1 MIDVS
6 VTSWA
11 QFWCP
16 FRGHQHGVCI
26 ETFSNLDE
34 RFLRITRV
42 WKKITDRNLG
52 GVVTQMEV
60 RNLQLLVEELKR
72 EIEGLEEENENLTE
86 KLKKRKGNKS
96 QQVKRW
102 REKNRDRYL
111 EQKRGENQKRKQR
124 KRDNE
129 GCVEEVR
136 VKTKPSH

>member
-1 MIDVS
+1 M
-6 VTSWA
+6 
-11 QFWCP
+11 
-16 FRGHQHGVCI
+16 
-26 ETFSNLDE
+26 DE